1 MGASAL
7 ARPRISLAGAP
18 SNRRFLFVHARGGWD
33 TTVSLLP
40 AFDAADLDAGSE
52 EAEAGGVTFVDH
64 PDRPAVRSFFEGWG
78 SRCALVHG
86 IEVRSVAHEVCER
99 ILLTGNGGAGRD
111 DWPSLIAAHAAGDPV
126 LPYLLI
132 AGSAFNSAYAD
143 RVVRVGDNGQL
154 PELMTGEALTQV
166 EGPPFHV
173 PSSEVGALE
182 DAFLRA
188 RMGRIQESLQGDSR
202 HFLDRYQTVLEQV
215 DRLGVEAGGIDLNP
229 TDLGCER
236 DLVADAATA
245 FDCFEQDLSRCAMIR
260 YDGWCSEGWDTHT
273 STELQSINFNDLF
286 TYLDG
291 ILADLDTRSSP
302 TGGALADEVTVCV
315 FSEMG
320 RSPRLNS
327 WGGKD
332 HWTFTSALLLG
343 AGVRGGQTIGG
354 VDSQARGLP
363 IDLATGALGGA
374 TPLVAGHLG
383 ATLLTLAGIDP
394 TPFVGDLGAIAAVLD
409 G

>member
-7 ARPRISLAGAP
+7 ARPRISLASAP

-143 RVVRVGDNGQL
+143 RVVRVGD
-154 PELMTGEALTQV
+154 
-166 EGPPFHV
+166 EGPPL
-173 PSSEVGALE
+173 GADDVLHHEDRIAVVIGAERVNRDDVRVLE
-182 DAFLRA
+182 AAHGA
-188 RMGRIQESLQGDSR
+188 RFAEQARRCRCPDCGL
-202 HFLDRYQTVLEQV
+202 HALDRDVPVQQRLMRAV
-215 DRLGVEAGGIDLNP
+215 D
-229 TDLGCER
+229 
-236 DLVADAATA
+236 
-245 FDCFEQDLSRCAMIR
+245 
-260 YDGWCSEGWDTHT
+260 
-273 STELQSINFNDLF
+273 
-286 TYLDG
+286 
-291 ILADLDTRSSP
+291 LAHP
-302 TGGALADEVTVCV
+302 ALAE
-315 FSEMG
+315 
-320 RSPRLNS
+320 
-327 WGGKD
+327 
-332 HWTFTSALLLG
+332 
-343 AGVRGGQTIGG
+343 
-354 VDSQARGLP
+354 
-363 IDLATGALGGA
+363 
-374 TPLVAGHLG
+374 LVPQHQLR
-383 ATLLTLAGIDP
+383 
-394 TPFVGDLGAIAAVLD
+394 VGSV
-409 G
+409 